1 MNLQSIE
8 QIKQQEHNLESDHY
22 IPIGRQDLVRAILG
36 DAHFSAEDEFEF
48 RRLAKS
54 LGAAFHQQ
62 FHDVLCELSEA
73 YTDFDP
79 DSIIVDLQSDEEAT
93 SAQKKEIFFKHW
105 SELIEKANYQKLTRV
120 DIEKA
125 LSAAKMFGIRL
136 SINFDAFQHLSVY
149 VRGRTTDQWR
159 VRKWYRWFREEKVE
173 VPIYRRLILVFQYA
187 KDSGPTNTGMM
198 DTAGEQVH
206 LKIFKNIPTTDIDI
220 LLPESRVR
228 LTLFD
233 RGKILLPTVSGVFLT
248 AYKIIKTSLLASVF
262 TGIYGLFAFI
272 VLVGGTVGY
281 GVKSFFGYL
290 RTKDKYQLH
299 LTRHLYYQNL
309 GNNKGV
315 LFRMIHDAEE
325 QEFREAIIAYYLLW
339 REAGET
345 GWSKSQL
352 DQRAEAWLLGIAGLT
367 VNFEDDDA
375 LRKLD
380 RLGLAKQ
387 KEGCWSAISIEEAN
401 SRLSE
406 HLVRVDLDS

>member
-1 MNLQSIE
+1 M
-8 QIKQQEHNLESDHY
+8 
-22 IPIGRQDLVRAILG
+22 
-36 DAHFSAEDEFEF
+36 
-48 RRLAKS
+48 
-54 LGAAFHQQ
+54 
-62 FHDVLCELSEA
+62 
-73 YTDFDP
+73 
-79 DSIIVDLQSDEEAT
+79 
-93 SAQKKEIFFKHW
+93 
-105 SELIEKANYQKLTRV
+105 
-120 DIEKA
+120 
-125 LSAAKMFGIRL
+125 
-136 SINFDAFQHLSVY
+136 
-149 VRGRTTDQWR
+149 
-159 VRKWYRWFREEKVE
+159 
-173 VPIYRRLILVFQYA
+173 
-187 KDSGPTNTGMM
+187 
-198 DTAGEQVH
+198 
-206 LKIFKNIPTTDIDI
+206 
-220 LLPESRVR
+220 
-228 LTLFD
+228 
-233 RGKILLPTVSGVFLT
+233 
-248 AYKIIKTSLLASVF
+248 
-262 TGIYGLFAFI
+262 
-272 VLVGGTVGY
+272 GY